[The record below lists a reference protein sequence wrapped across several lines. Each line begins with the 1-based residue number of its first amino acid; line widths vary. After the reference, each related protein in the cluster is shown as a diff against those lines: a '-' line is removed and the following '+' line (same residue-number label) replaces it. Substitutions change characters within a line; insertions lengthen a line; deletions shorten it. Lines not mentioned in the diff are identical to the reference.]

1 MKFTVDFQGSEFF
14 YIINI
19 IKILISIQF
28 IYNISKMSEKN
39 IDFESI
45 FDKDL
50 SLEDYKDKLRA
61 LLREHGVGIV
71 DRRKIMRQKVQ
82 EFRDRTRRRD
92 MRG

>member
-1 MKFTVDFQGSEFF
+1 VDYHRPEFF

-28 IYNISKMSEKN
+28 IYNRSKMSEKN

-50 SLEDYKDKLRA
+50 SLEEYKDKLRA
-61 LLREHGVGIV
+61 LLRENGVGIV
-71 DRRKIMRQKVQ
+71 DRRKIIRQKVQ